1 MGTSVEGGAQTPDT
15 APHVVV
21 VLGADQDAVAWRQR
35 YARGETLDE
44 TPYGYD
50 RAEPAVRLS
59 WTRAATESPRAR
71 RRRRAIAGRL
81 GFDIVHVWRNRRLIR
96 SADAVWTHTEREHL
110 AVALL
115 QMLVPRG
122 RRVPVLAQSVWLWD
136 AWPGWGAAHRRLI
149 AKLLRTHTIEVVHS
163 RVNLDVARRSVPGRT
178 VELVPFGSATSATSS
193 GRGDDLATEPFV
205 LAVGNDA
212 DRDWRVLA
220 AAAGRMPDAR
230 FRIASSSSRARSID
244 WPANAIVRPAA
255 TRAELSELYAT
266 ASVVVVPL
274 ADNRHASGAT
284 ACIEALGAGRPL
296 VVTKVG
302 GVEDYVRGEARLVDV
317 GDAESLANALV
328 DALAGRIDAPSADA
342 AARRGITQRDYV
354 NRYLRVT
361 EWMLGLQEWD
371 AAVSEFA
378 PVSSPSVD

>member
-1 MGTSVEGGAQTPDT
+1 MGTSIEDVAWSPGA

-35 YARGETLDE
+35 HARGETLDE

-50 RAEPAVRLS
+50 RAAPTVRLS
-59 WTRAATESPRAR
+59 WTRCAPESARAR
-71 RRRRAIAGRL
+71 RLRRAIAGRL
-81 GFDIVHVWRNRRLIR
+81 GFDIVHVWLNRRLIR

-115 QMLVPRG
+115 QLLVPRG

-136 AWPGWGAAHRRLI
+136 AWARWGAVRRRLV
-149 AKLLRTHTIEVVHS
+149 AVLLRTHTIEVVHS
-163 RVNLDVARRSVPGRT
+163 RVNLDVARRSVPGRR
-178 VELVPFGSATSATSS
+178 VELVPFGSATSGSPA
-193 GRGDDLATEPFV
+193 GRGSVVGAGPLV

-212 DRDWRVLA
+212 DRDWGVLA
-220 AAAGRMPDAR
+220 AAAVQLPEAR
-230 FRIASSSSRARSID
+230 FRIASSSSRARGVQ
-244 WPANAIVRPAA
+244 WPANTVVRPAA
-255 TRAELSELYAT
+255 TRAELLELYAT

-274 ADNRHASGAT
+274 KDNRHASGAT

-296 VVTKVG
+296 VVTAAG
-302 GVEDYVRGEARLVDV
+302 GIEDYIRDEARLVDV
-317 GDAESLANALV
+317 GDADSLVRALV
-328 DALAGRIDAPSADA
+328 DALAGRIDAPSEDA
-342 AARRGITQRDYV
+342 AARHGITQRDYV

-361 EWMLGLQEWD
+361 EWMLGRQEWD

-378 PVSSPSVD
+378 PVSSPSD